1 MKYLPSQVIYLMQNR
16 RTRRNIRTLLEF
28 LLLLTLFIVVYSLLF
43 HVIMNIEG
51 RDYSIIT
58 GFYWTLTVMSTLG
71 FGDITFE
78 SDIGKIFSIIV
89 LLSGIIFLL
98 IMLPFA
104 FIQFFYAPWLE
115 AQSKSRA
122 PRQLPENFANH
133 VIITG
138 YDPITI
144 ALIGRLRQYGLD
156 YVILIPEVQQALDL
170 VDQGLQVLVGE
181 LDDPE
186 TYLRARVDK
195 AALVV
200 AVNDDMKNTSIA
212 IIVRSIA
219 PDVPIAANADLDDSI
234 DILALAGCSH
244 VFQFMNMLGQS
255 LARRT
260 LGRRTLANITYRY
273 EDLVIAAAPAMRTRL
288 VGRTIRDL
296 GLRQELGVN
305 VVGLWN
311 RGQFSLP
318 RPDTRIESS
327 TVLVF
332 AGSEEQLAAYDNYVE
347 ETHPVNA
354 PVLILGGGRVG
365 KAAAIALQEEGI
377 AYRIIDKNPRIVE
390 GIDNTIVGSAADHGV
405 LGRAGIADAPSV
417 FITTHSDE
425 MNIYLTIYCRR
436 LRPDIQIICRSNLDR
451 NINIL
456 HAAGADLVMSH
467 ASMAANTIINL
478 LSPGK
483 VLMLTEGLNIF
494 RHKVHLHLVGKTL
507 IDSGIRENT
516 GCSVIAVRRLGRML
530 INPDPNEPL
539 QTDDEMIMIGT
550 AESEKTFTT
559 MYPEKG

>member
-28 LLLLTLFIVVYSLLF
+28 LLLLGLFIVVYSLLF

-51 RDYSIIT
+51 RYYSIIT

-181 LDDPE
+181 LDDPD
-186 TYLRARVDK
+186 TYLRARGDK

-516 GCSVIAVRRLGRML
+516 GCSVIAVRRQERML

-550 AESEKTFTT
+550 AESEKTFTA

>member
-1 MKYLPSQVIYLMQNR
+1 MKYLPSQIIYLMQNR

-28 LLLLTLFIVVYSLLF
+28 LFLLSLFIVAYSLLF
-43 HVIMNIEG
+43 HVIMNLEG
-51 RDYSIIT
+51 RYYSIIT

-89 LLSGIIFLL
+89 LLSGIVFLL

-104 FIQFFYAPWLE
+104 FIQFFYAPWFE

-144 ALIGRLRQYGLD
+144 ALIGRLRRYGYD

-181 LDDPE
+181 LDDPD

-200 AVNDDMKNTSIA
+200 AVNNDMKNTSITF
-212 IIVRSIA
+212 IVRSIS
-219 PDVPIAANADLDDSI
+219 PDVLIAANADLDDSI
-234 DILALAGCSH
+234 DILELAGCSH

-288 VGRTIRDL
+288 VGRTIREI
-296 GLRQELGVN
+296 GLRQKLGVN

-318 RPDTRIESS
+318 GPETRIESS

-332 AGSEEQLAAYDNYVE
+332 AGSEKQLAAYDSYVE
-347 ETHPVNA
+347 EAHTINA

-365 KAAAIALQEEGI
+365 KAAAAALKEEGI
-377 AYRIIDKNPRIVE
+377 AYRIIDKNPRIIE
-390 GIDNTIVGSAADHGV
+390 GLENTIVGSAADHEV
-405 LGRAGIADAPSV
+405 PGRAGIADAPSV

-456 HAAGADLVMSH
+456 HTAGADLVMSH

-478 LSPGK
+478 LSPA
-483 VLMLTEGLNIF
+483 
-494 RHKVHLHLVGKTL
+494 R
-507 IDSGIRENT
+507 
-516 GCSVIAVRRLGRML
+516 C
-530 INPDPNEPL
+530 
-539 QTDDEMIMIGT
+539 
-550 AESEKTFTT
+550 
-559 MYPEKG
+559 

>member
-28 LLLLTLFIVVYSLLF
+28 LLLLGLFIVVYSLLF

-51 RDYSIIT
+51 RYYSIIT

-181 LDDPE
+181 LDDPD

-212 IIVRSIA
+212 FIVRSIA

-288 VGRTIRDL
+288 VGRTIRD
-296 GLRQELGVN
+296 
-305 VVGLWN
+305 
-311 RGQFSLP
+311 
-318 RPDTRIESS
+318 
-327 TVLVF
+327 
-332 AGSEEQLAAYDNYVE
+332 
-347 ETHPVNA
+347 
-354 PVLILGGGRVG
+354 
-365 KAAAIALQEEGI
+365 
-377 AYRIIDKNPRIVE
+377 
-390 GIDNTIVGSAADHGV
+390 
-405 LGRAGIADAPSV
+405 
-417 FITTHSDE
+417 
-425 MNIYLTIYCRR
+425 
-436 LRPDIQIICRSNLDR
+436 
-451 NINIL
+451 
-456 HAAGADLVMSH
+456 
-467 ASMAANTIINL
+467 
-478 LSPGK
+478 
-483 VLMLTEGLNIF
+483 
-494 RHKVHLHLVGKTL
+494 
-507 IDSGIRENT
+507 
-516 GCSVIAVRRLGRML
+516 
-530 INPDPNEPL
+530 
-539 QTDDEMIMIGT
+539 
-550 AESEKTFTT
+550 
-559 MYPEKG
+559 

>member
-28 LLLLTLFIVVYSLLF
+28 LLLLGLFIVVYSLLF

-51 RDYSIIT
+51 RYYSIIT

-181 LDDPE
+181 LDDPD

-332 AGSEEQLAAYDNYVE
+332 AGSEKQLAAYDNYVE

-516 GCSVIAVRRLGRML
+516 GCSVIAVRRQERML

-550 AESEKTFTT
+550 AESEKTFTA

>member
-28 LLLLTLFIVVYSLLF
+28 LLLLGLFIVVYSLLF

-51 RDYSIIT
+51 RYYSIIT

-181 LDDPE
+181 LDDPD

-212 IIVRSIA
+212 FIVRGIA
-219 PDVPIAANADLDDSI
+219 PQVPIAANADLDDSI

-516 GCSVIAVRRLGRML
+516 GCSVIAVRRQERML

-550 AESEKTFTT
+550 AESEKTFTA

>member
-1 MKYLPSQVIYLMQNR
+1 MKYLPSQIIYLMQNR

-28 LLLLTLFIVVYSLLF
+28 LSLLGLFIVAYSLLF
-43 HVIMNIEG
+43 HVIMNLEG

-89 LLSGIIFLL
+89 LLSGIVFLL

-138 YDPITI
+138 YDPIAI
-144 ALIGRLRQYGLD
+144 ALIGRLRRYGHD

-170 VDQGLQVLVGE
+170 VDQGLQVLVGD
-181 LDDPE
+181 LDDPD

-200 AVNDDMKNTSIA
+200 AVNDDMKNTSITF
-212 IIVRSIA
+212 IVRSIA
-219 PDVPIAANADLDDSI
+219 PNVPIAANADLDDSI
-234 DILALAGCSH
+234 DILELAGCSH
-244 VFQFMNMLGQS
+244 VFQFMNLLGQS

-273 EDLVIAAAPAMRTRL
+273 EDLVITAAPAMRTRL
-288 VGRTIRDL
+288 VGRTIMEL
-296 GLRQELGVN
+296 GLRQKLGVN

-318 RPDTRIESS
+318 RPETRIESS

-347 ETHPVNA
+347 ETRPTNA

-365 KAAAIALQEEGI
+365 KAAAIALREEGI
-377 AYRIIDKNPRIVE
+377 AYRIIDKNPRIIE
-390 GIDNTIVGSAADHGV
+390 GIDNTIAGSAADHEV
-405 LGRAGIADAPSV
+405 LGRAGIAEAPSV
-417 FITTHSDE
+417 FITTHSDD

-451 NINIL
+451 NINVL

-494 RHKVHLHLVGKTL
+494 RHKVHLHLAGKTL